1 MVASLDSQ
9 TPKRI
14 EYFFRFLRCGRYG
27 FSMVSGLEVLEALA
41 RTFLPEAIV
50 DRIRLQSRREF
61 GLRSS
66 VGGPSRAIP
75 D

>member
-1 MVASLDSQ
+1 
-9 TPKRI
+9 
-14 EYFFRFLRCGRYG
+14 
-27 FSMVSGLEVLEALA
+27 MVSGLEVLEALA